1 MGVKVYFLSS
11 WRALH
16 ALGLMC
22 CRDGVMEKKMDSGST
37 DPHYGKEF
45 ILTLFVV
52 IFTLGAAIFLS
63 ATWLTLIGY
72 WAWVVFHWIVA

>member
-1 MGVKVYFLSS
+1 
-11 WRALH
+11 
-16 ALGLMC
+16 
-22 CRDGVMEKKMDSGST
+22 MEKKMDSGST